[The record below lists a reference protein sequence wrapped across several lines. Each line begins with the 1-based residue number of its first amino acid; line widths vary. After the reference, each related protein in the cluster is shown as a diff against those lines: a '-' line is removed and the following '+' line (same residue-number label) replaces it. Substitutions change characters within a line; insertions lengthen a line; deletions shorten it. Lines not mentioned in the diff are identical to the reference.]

1 MKIKFDV
8 RKHIVKNIILYIAGI
23 LIIPTITCY
32 AIHAKNLAKD
42 YEKFSV
48 VSGVEITEENN
59 LRTVIEKDE
68 TILESSIFARK
79 YDEQFYTYMESR
91 LINADIIILP
101 NIDEAIS
108 ETMMTSFVEIK
119 NDDFVYDDSNYQ
131 VNNKHYGIKL
141 NNYSNLDSQFDF
153 NDNECYMFIKKSSV
167 HIKHWNNEAKTDLVF
182 NVIKE
187 YLS

>member
-8 RKHIVKNIILYIAGI
+8 RKHVVKNIVLYVAGI

-79 YDEQFYTYMESR
+79 YTCTYVCIHIYAYMCIYILVPFLWRILYKSPFY
-91 LINADIIILP
+91 
-101 NIDEAIS
+101 
-108 ETMMTSFVEIK
+108 
-119 NDDFVYDDSNYQ
+119 
-131 VNNKHYGIKL
+131 
-141 NNYSNLDSQFDF
+141 
-153 NDNECYMFIKKSSV
+153 FI
-167 HIKHWNNEAKTDLVF
+167 
-182 NVIKE
+182 
-187 YLS
+187 